1 MICYVLALVKLKGT
15 HFSEV
20 TQAFLIEIDV
30 GRFLVV
36 AAL

>member
-20 TQAFLIEIDV
+20 IQAFLIEIDV